1 MKPLRFKMWE
11 DSRREYKMKTHT
23 SEYRAA
29 VPIWSGEVTR
39 ELTVTQQI
47 GVMWH
52 VFKLLRTAVISTNS
66 FPRHSSPPKSVY
78 QLSHI
83 SWLFVSWIKV
93 SQEYRLTL
101 VWRAS
106 RSTAE
111 SKQPNLAEFCRVRL
125 SRLLYWT
132 GVFFLLSF
140 KTCLRNE
147 CSQCH
152 HQLFFYPPERFMI
165 GRPMSLVGRFDRES
179 HFFDK
184 LDNFDNFVI
193 FTNNNVL
200 VL

>member
-11 DSRREYKMKTHT
+11 DSRREYIMKTHT

-83 SWLFVSWIKV
+83 SWLFVSSCLAGV
-93 SQEYRLTL
+93 QGCRLTDTSL
-101 VWRAS
+101 E
-106 RSTAE
+106 RSKQQTAE
-111 SKQPNLAEFCRVRL
+111 PGEPAKSCRVRL

-152 HQLFFYPPERFMI
+152 HQLFFI
-165 GRPMSLVGRFDRES
+165 HLTDSW
-179 HFFDK
+179 
-184 LDNFDNFVI
+184 
-193 FTNNNVL
+193 
-200 VL
+200 